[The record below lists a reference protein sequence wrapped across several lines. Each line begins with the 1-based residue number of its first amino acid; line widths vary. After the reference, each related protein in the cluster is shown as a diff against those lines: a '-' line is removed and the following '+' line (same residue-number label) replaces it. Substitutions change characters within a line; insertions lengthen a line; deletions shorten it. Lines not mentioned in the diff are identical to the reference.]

1 MLREERGRGQGWPLQ
16 FRFSLV
22 VSAPIVVV
30 AAAIILCDAFENLSK
45 TKSINLLCAC
55 VFASPSLRP
64 CQRTNGKAKQKRPIK
79 IVANTME
86 KFLQIDLLQ
95 MVCCRLLPTTIVRR
109 CQTCGRFT
117 AAYLVF
123 YFNYLD

>member
-1 MLREERGRGQGWPLQ
+1 MLRLGKGRGGAGRGQGWPLQ

-55 VFASPSLRP
+55 VFASPSLVP
-64 CQRTNGKAKQKRPIK
+64 LLATNVQ
-79 IVANTME
+79 ME
-86 KFLQIDLLQ
+86 KPSKSDQ
-95 MVCCRLLPTTIVRR
+95 
-109 CQTCGRFT
+109 
-117 AAYLVF
+117 
-123 YFNYLD
+123 